1 MRPRPCATDGHIVT
15 ASVPEAA
22 GTVLGIDFGGTK
34 VELRIE
40 REPGSVT
47 PIPLDRLS
55 TALAGPDGR
64 VIPEPDASHRAP
76 SVDVRL
82 EIRAGE
88 AADSVLDRT
97 FDIARALVDAAGGV
111 DAVGVST
118 PGIVLD
124 DRVDLAPNVVGWS
137 DLSLSDR
144 LRDGLGAERIVV
156 ENDVKAAALA
166 EARQGTL
173 VDVDPGLYVNLGTG
187 IAIAPV
193 LGGAVLRGAHGAAGE
208 IGYSVV
214 GALPDWSGDG
224 APLEEY
230 AGGGGLLRRVA
241 GSGLGIADVP
251 SLVAASTSGDDDA
264 TRFWLDAVDELAR
277 HLVTAT
283 LTIDPQRVTLGGGMV
298 RAGRALIDPLHG
310 RLESALPYPP
320 EVVVSAFGARAALI
334 GACILARDSLA
345 HHD

>member
-1 MRPRPCATDGHIVT
+1 MT

-40 REPGSVT
+40 RAPGSVA
-47 PIPLDRLS
+47 PIPLS
-55 TALAGPDGR
+55 TLAGPDAR
-64 VIPEPDASHRAP
+64 VIAESDAPRRAP
-76 SVDVRL
+76 SADVRL
-82 EIRAGE
+82 EIEPGE
-88 AADSVLDRT
+88 SADSVLDRT
-97 FDIARALVDAAGGV
+97 FDIARALVEAAGGV

-144 LRDGLGAERIVV
+144 LRDGLGADRIVV

-193 LGGAVLRGAHGAAGE
+193 LGGIVLRGAHGAAGE
-208 IGYSVV
+208 IGYGVV
-214 GALPDWSGDG
+214 GPLPDWSGSG

-230 AGGGGLLRRVA
+230 AGGGGLQRRVA
-241 GSGLGIADVP
+241 ASGLGIADVP
-251 SLVAASTSGDDDA
+251 SLVASSASGHESA
-264 TRFWLDAVDELAR
+264 AKFWLDAVDELAR
-277 HLVTAT
+277 HLLTAT

-298 RAGRALIDPLHG
+298 RAGRALIGPLQG

-334 GACILARDSLA
+334 GACILARDALA
-345 HHD
+345 HDE

>member
-1 MRPRPCATDGHIVT
+1 MT

-40 REPGSVT
+40 RASGSVA
-47 PIPLDRLS
+47 PIPLGALGARL
-55 TALAGPDGR
+55 
-64 VIPEPDASHRAP
+64 IPESDAPHRTP
-76 SVDVRL
+76 SADVRL
-82 EIRAGE
+82 EIEPGE
-88 AADSVLDRT
+88 PADSVLDRT
-97 FDIARALVDAAGGV
+97 FDIARALVEVAGGV

-144 LRDGLGAERIVV
+144 LRDGLGAGRIVV

-193 LGGAVLRGAHGAAGE
+193 IGGIVLRGAHGAAGE
-208 IGYSVV
+208 IGYGVV
-214 GALPDWSGDG
+214 GPLPDWSGSG

-241 GSGLGIADVP
+241 ASGLGIADVP
-251 SLVAASTSGDDDA
+251 SLVASSTSGHESA

-277 HLVTAT
+277 HLLTAT

-298 RAGRALIDPLHG
+298 RAGRALIGPLQG

-334 GACILARDSLA
+334 GACILARDALTHA
-345 HHD
+345 E

>member
-1 MRPRPCATDGHIVT
+1 MT
-15 ASVPEAA
+15 ASVPETA

-40 REPGSVT
+40 RAPGST
-47 PIPLDRLS
+47 APIPLGTLGARLIS
-55 TALAGPDGR
+55 ESDTP
-64 VIPEPDASHRAP
+64 HRTP
-76 SVDVRL
+76 SADVRL
-82 EIRAGE
+82 EIEPGE
-88 AADSVLDRT
+88 SADSVLDRT
-97 FDIARALVDAAGGV
+97 FDIARALVEAAGGV

-193 LGGAVLRGAHGAAGE
+193 LGGIVLRGAHGAAGE
-208 IGYSVV
+208 IGYGVV
-214 GALPDWSGDG
+214 GPLPDWSGSG

-230 AGGGGLLRRVA
+230 AGGGGLQRRVA
-241 GSGLGIADVP
+241 ASGLGIADVP
-251 SLVAASTSGDDDA
+251 SLVAAASVSVHESA
-264 TRFWLDAVDELAR
+264 AKFWLDAVDELAR
-277 HLVTAT
+277 HLLTAT

-298 RAGRALIDPLHG
+298 RAGRALLGPLQG

-334 GACILARDSLA
+334 GACILARDALA
-345 HHD
+345 HAE